1 MTVPEGYF
9 DDFARRMEQSLPE
22 MEWETQPA
30 GVMPRTWWQKVRPY
44 VYLAAMFAGVW
55 AMMNMVDLFSPG
67 SSGLSIESNPVIT
80 AAVSNDY
87 YMDNYFITEG
97 DLDDADLM
105 DDLYTVGFDP
115 KQFEET
121 INR

>member
-22 MEWETQPA
+22 MEWESQPA
-30 GVMPRTWWQKVRPY
+30 VLPKTLWQKVRPY

-55 AMMNMVDLFSPG
+55 AMMNMVDFFRPG
-67 SSGLSIESNPVIT
+67 STGLSIESNPVIT

-87 YMDNYFITEG
+87 YIDNYLISEG
-97 DLDDADLM
+97 SLDDDDLM
-105 DDLYTVGFDP
+105 DDLYTAGFAP
-115 KQFEET
+115 KQFEES
-121 INR
+121 INL